1 MTTSCSA
8 PLPILMAWN
17 SSPID
22 PIAYGV
28 SSKVVFD
35 FDHSPSFQL
44 EPDAELKGLRTVA
57 WYEDSNLL
65 ASGWAWGA
73 KYINHST
80 AIAEAKV
87 GKGKIVLYGPEV
99 TFRGQPH
106 ATFKFLFNG
115 VLDGSSTEETLK

>member
-1 MTTSCSA
+1 
-8 PLPILMAWN
+8 MAWN

-35 FDHSPSFQL
+35 FDHSPSFQP

-57 WYEDSNLL
+57 WYDDSNLL